1 LNGNL
6 NIPSDNKEDCTAEVE
21 SNSEQANGIE
31 DLECPLQGDVSP
43 TPNVPGLIR
52 PTRKAKRRAEMMFVT
67 INPIETRRNKR
78 VKIKSDR
85 MRE

>member
-1 LNGNL
+1 LD
-6 NIPSDNKEDCTAEVE
+6 IPSDTKEDCTAEVE
-21 SNSEQANGIE
+21 SDIEQGNGIE

-52 PTRKAKRRAEMMFVT
+52 PTRKAKRQTEKVFV
-67 INPIETRRNKR
+67 IVNPIEMRRNKR

-85 MRE
+85 MRQ